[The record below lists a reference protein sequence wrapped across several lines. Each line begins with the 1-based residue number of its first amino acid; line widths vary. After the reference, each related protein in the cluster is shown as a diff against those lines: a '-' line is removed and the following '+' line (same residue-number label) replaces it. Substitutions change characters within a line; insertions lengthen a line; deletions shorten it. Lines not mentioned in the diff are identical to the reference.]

1 MNVVR
6 TVVLGLATAVAAGLL
21 AGCNADENAAAPT
34 TAKSR
39 ATQTLTVRMVGA
51 STVSVDQ
58 HVQLASAS
66 YSVAVSPV
74 PPESSPG
81 DVERFR
87 PSITHLTAQA
97 PDQPTQ
103 RVRQV
108 DYDTRISF
116 DQPVS
121 EVTLHYRM
129 NGVAAH
135 QRPSVP
141 GRFLV
146 YVTAVS
152 VDSPGADRVIT
163 VKGALNLGCLA
174 DGSQLRLCG
183 HQSSDG
189 WTVHLPPDQAST
201 AVLAQMQA
209 T

>member
-1 MNVVR
+1 MHSVGVQGHFRDAEITHDRDGMCRAFGGDSAMNVVR

-108 DYDTRISF
+108 
-116 DQPVS
+116 
-121 EVTLHYRM
+121 
-129 NGVAAH
+129 
-135 QRPSVP
+135 
-141 GRFLV
+141 
-146 YVTAVS
+146 
-152 VDSPGADRVIT
+152 
-163 VKGALNLGCLA
+163 
-174 DGSQLRLCG
+174 
-183 HQSSDG
+183 
-189 WTVHLPPDQAST
+189 
-201 AVLAQMQA
+201 
-209 T
+209 